1 MRSNAGSDGRRSN
14 AYELF
19 IFVLTLYSL
28 VIMAAL
34 LLPTLSD
41 ATAKVLEFYDN
52 LICAVFLFDFALRL
66 KQAPS
71 KRGYL
76 VHGRGWLDLLG
87 SVPTLGIFRYTA
99 LLRLARLSRLV
110 RTLRLYR
117 GQTRRELVKD
127 VVAKRGE
134 YAVFVTFLTAILVLS
149 LSSVLVLQFES
160 HSPDANIKTGGQA
173 LWWAVVT
180 LTTVG
185 YGDTYPTTA
194 AGRVVAVVV
203 MVAGVG
209 IIASLASILAGVM
222 IPTPDRSQDEPTMRD
237 LERQLSELRLE
248 LRTLLTGRSDAQAP
262 NDPAP
267 E

>member
-1 MRSNAGSDGRRSN
+1 
-14 AYELF
+14 
-19 IFVLTLYSL
+19 
-28 VIMAAL
+28 
-34 LLPTLSD
+34 
-41 ATAKVLEFYDN
+41 
-52 LICAVFLFDFALRL
+52 
-66 KQAPS
+66 
-71 KRGYL
+71 
-76 VHGRGWLDLLG
+76 
-87 SVPTLGIFRYTA
+87 

-127 VVAKRGE
+127 VLAKRGE

-248 LRTLLTGRSDAQAP
+248 LRTLLTGRSDAQSP